1 MLSGAYGL
9 SSSTVLQIAGK
20 VPNTHGIMLISAAD
34 IARIGE
40 SAQA

>member
-20 VPNTHGIMLISAAD
+20 VPNTHGIMQGKGCQQGIILGAAE
-34 IARIGE
+34 A
-40 SAQA
+40 